1 MADPTTTAKTVA
13 QVGDYEVLIG
23 GSPVAFWPLDPEV
36 ALSKSRPPI
45 IAAPTAAGGANTVVI
60 PAYGV
65 FDILIR
71 TTEGVVVTMIA
82 PPALANGPGGKA
94 TLKKAAMVQKSDGT
108 IHIRFATD
116 HTKVASGASWAGSL
130 RLTAKAKLGTG
141 AATACKTEVKLSVPR
156 LGTVSDLFVC
166 FVAHGRPKKNA
177 WIESSVETAAGAAI
191 SGATV
196 EVKVLRDNGAFSDV
210 NRRIPLATDA
220 GDLVG
225 VKGRPVLAV
234 PVAWP
239 LIFTLKQSGH
249 VTRGHMINVKE
260 SEASRDNQSPLDV
273 GPMHL
278 NPTTTSRLT
287 NRKFVLDAGHGII
300 YALAK
305 ARRCQEW
312 YVAHRLADRIAEI
325 LQSEHG
331 VKPADISFSRSAG
344 FGLIEPGQVHAGG
357 APEAG
362 EKKYQL
368 DLPAKK
374 IAIKQAAVGLSDLA
388 ALLLTEHEGDKDAP
402 VALTAGDH
410 AAFLTR
416 YHTTIDEIVRR
427 LDTKLAATHERVVA
441 GSVHWDEKTRHYVY
455 QKEKQDKAGVWQPE
469 TGALPVLPVTTSD
482 WFTLDAA
489 ALNVL
494 ADRSAR
500 WSLAAEIGGG
510 PPFRAAARAAMLAD
524 GALDYFRDKILRYL
538 NVTAPHP
545 YLSAG
550 PKAWGPTERVN
561 YLNSAGAAADM
572 VLTLHENAGGGKGGM
587 VLVSHK
593 PGLDAPPK
601 DQVRIGK
608 TFVKYLDGFD
618 LGVRQGGVAK
628 DLAANPAQML
638 YHGTTIRA
646 KYAYFESE
654 FMDGKDPDDP
664 TRFTYE
670 RMVDGDFVETV
681 ARQIVCG
688 VAEWLLDPQASF
700 DPVKYPLGANIEGL
714 W

>member
-1 MADPTTTAKTVA
+1 MADPPVKTAA
-13 QVGDYEVLIG
+13 HVGDYEVLIA

-45 IAAPTAAGGANTVVI
+45 VAAPTAAGGANTVVI

-71 TTEGVVVTMIA
+71 TTDGAVVTTIA
-82 PPALANGPGGKA
+82 RPALASAPGGKA
-94 TLKKAAMVQKSDGT
+94 TLKKAPMVQKTDGS

-116 HTKVASGASWAGSL
+116 HTKVASGGAWEGSL
-130 RLTAKAKLGTG
+130 RLTATARIGTG
-141 AATACKTEVKLSVPR
+141 KTTPCKTEMKLSVPR
-156 LGTVSDLFVC
+156 LGTVSDLFVF
-166 FVAHGRPKKNA
+166 FVAHERPKKNA
-177 WIESSVETAAGAAI
+177 WIKSRVETAAGAAI
-191 SGATV
+191 DGAEA
-196 EVKVLRDNGAFSDV
+196 EVKVLRDNGAFSEV
-210 NRRIPLATDA
+210 NRRIPLDTEA

-225 VKGRPVLAV
+225 GTARPVLAV

-239 LIFTLKQSGH
+239 LIFTLMESDY

-260 SEASRDNQSPLDV
+260 SETSRDNRSPLDV

-278 NPTTTSRLT
+278 NRTRSSQLT
-287 NRKFVLDAGHGII
+287 NRKFVLDAGHGVI
-300 YALAK
+300 YALTA

-312 YVAHRLADRIAEI
+312 YVAHKLADRIAEI
-325 LQSEHG
+325 LHSEHG
-331 VKPADISFSRSAG
+331 VKPTDISFSRSAG
-344 FGLIEPGQVHAGG
+344 FGLIEPGQVRTGG
-357 APEAG
+357 APENG

-368 DLPAKK
+368 DLPGKK
-374 IAIKQAAVGLSDLA
+374 IAIKQATLGLSDLA
-388 ALLLTEHEGDKDAP
+388 ALLLTKHEGDKDAP

-410 AAFLTR
+410 TGFLKR
-416 YHTTIDEIVRR
+416 YRSNIDAIVSR
-427 LDTKLAATHERVVA
+427 LDTKLAATHERVKA
-441 GSVHWDEKTRHYVY
+441 GSVHWEDKHYVY

-469 TGALPVLPVTTSD
+469 TGTLPVLPLTTSD
-482 WFTLDAA
+482 WFPLDSA
-489 ALNVL
+489 ALWVL

-500 WSLAAEIGGG
+500 WSLAAEIGGNDS
-510 PPFRAAARAAMLAD
+510 FRAAARAAMLAD
-524 GALDYFRDKILRYL
+524 GALAYFRDKILHYL
-538 NVTAPHP
+538 DVTAPHP

-550 PKAWGPTERVN
+550 AKAWGPTERVK
-561 YLNSAGAAADM
+561 YLNSAGAGADM
-572 VLTLHENAGGGKGGM
+572 ILTLHENAGGGKGGM

-593 PGLDAPPK
+593 SGLDAPPK

-618 LGVRQGGVAK
+618 LGVRQGGVAT
-628 DLAANPAQML
+628 DLEHNPAQML
-638 YHGTTIRA
+638 YHGTTVRA

-654 FMDGKDPDDP
+654 FMDGKDPDAP

-688 VAEWLLDPQASF
+688 VVEWLLDPQASF
-700 DPVKYPLGANIEGL
+700 DPVKYPLGANIQGL